1 MNDDTKTPVTVG
13 GRTVR
18 ATLPYVS
25 PPYKFAMIGDAQAI
39 AIADDILANPLVP
52 LELRQL
58 CEWAK
63 RRADVPKPLPTG
75 VRVAQLGDPKPAIS
89 DLELRDKARAAAGLP
104 LCGRANEPD
113 EPDERSTWRDLDAD
127 DLTVVADMDNV

>member
-18 ATLPYVS
+18 ATLPYAS

-39 AIADDILANPLVP
+39 AIADDILADPLVP
-52 LELRQL
+52 LELCQL
-58 CEWAK
+58 CQWVK
-63 RRADVPKPLPTG
+63 RRAAVPKPLPPGTH
-75 VRVAQLGDPKPAIS
+75 VVQIGDPKPALS
-89 DLELRDKARAAAGLP
+89 DLELRDRARAAAGLP
-104 LCGRANEPD
+104 LSGRANEPD